1 MAKKTSRFGSNVIA
15 NVEKRKRDSSGFG
28 YLTLTKGL
36 SVFKEE
42 EGKMKL
48 DIIPYIVSDTHHL
61 DRDSDNEFAANPGN
75 PWYKKPVWV
84 HRSVGADKQSVIC
97 PAKTIGKKCPIC
109 EYREKQRAEGVEK
122 DDQVAYPQLRN
133 LYVVIP
139 VGSKKFEEK
148 FHIWDIAN
156 GNFQKVLDEEL
167 AEKPE
172 NGVFPDPEE
181 GKTLVVRF
189 TEEKF
194 GKNKYYETSRID
206 FEDRDAYDESI
217 MEKAPKLDEMVKI
230 HTYKE
235 LEAMFLELGD
245 DDEDDKPAKKKVVE
259 DDDDEE
265 EEVSTLRKKK
275 TVKVEEEEE
284 EEEEEEVKPRKKKV
298 IEEDDDSPFEA
309 PRKKKSI
316 KNEEEQEEDEEEATP
331 APRKR
336 KPAVDEDDDEATPT
350 LRKRKPV
357 EEEEDDEQEEESTP
371 LKKKESSVGKDK
383 CPNGHVFGKDWE
395 DFDDCDGCPLFNECG
410 KANEKLRK

>member
-36 SVFKEE
+36 SIFKEE
-42 EGKMKL
+42 AGKMKL

-61 DRDSDNEFAANPGN
+61 DRDADNELAANLGN
-75 PWYKKPVWV
+75 PWYKKPIWV
-84 HRSVGADKQSVIC
+84 HRSIGADKQSVIC
-97 PAKTIGKKCPIC
+97 PSKTFGKKCPIC

-181 GKTLVVRF
+181 GKTLSVRF
-189 TEEKF
+189 TEETF
-194 GKNKYYETSRID
+194 GKNKYFETSRID
-206 FEDRDAYDESI
+206 FEDRDGYDESI
-217 MEKAPKLDEMVKI
+217 MEKAPKLDDMVKI

-235 LEAMFLELGD
+235 LEDMFLELGD
-245 DDEDDKPAKKKVVE
+245 AVEEEKPKKKVEEEEEDTSSFRKKKSVKVEEEEEDDAEEPTPKKKKVVE
-259 DDDDEE
+259 DEDESPFESPRKKKSVKEE
-265 EEVSTLRKKK
+265 EEEEEEEKPLRKKAK
-275 TVKVEEEEE
+275 LVVEEEEE
-284 EEEEEEVKPRKKKV
+284 EEEV
-298 IEEDDDSPFEA
+298 
-309 PRKKKSI
+309 
-316 KNEEEQEEDEEEATP
+316 
-331 APRKR
+331 
-336 KPAVDEDDDEATPT
+336 
-350 LRKRKPV
+350 
-357 EEEEDDEQEEESTP
+357 P
-371 LKKKESSVGKDK
+371 LKKKKV
-383 CPNGHVFGKDWE
+383 V
-395 DFDDCDGCPLFNECG
+395 
-410 KANEKLRK
+410 